1 MIARIWHG
9 FASPENASKYE
20 AMLKPDVLP
29 GLDKIAGYKGSYLLR
44 RDQGHEIEFVTLMLW
59 ESLDAIRAVA
69 GENYELAIVP
79 EERRRVLSR
88 WDERAQHYE
97 VVQGPRR

>member
-1 MIARIWHG
+1 MVARIWHG
-9 FASPENASKYE
+9 FTTPENASKYE

-44 RDQGHEIEFVTLMLW
+44 RNHGHEIEFIALMLW
-59 ESLDAIRAVA
+59 ESVDAIRAVA
-69 GENYELAIVP
+69 GDNFELAVVP

-97 VVQGPRR
+97 VVQDSRK